1 MIISSGWRACA
12 NTIKSGTDTDAH
24 LTSALTNFAP
34 ATIVVSRELG
44 QADKIVDHI
53 WYENLSL
60 SHGET
65 KAFVLLRRLSVI
77 YG

>member
-1 MIISSGWRACA
+1 MFDHFSWSSELRNHFLFFFVRKMIISSGWRACA

-53 WYENLSL
+53 
-60 SHGET
+60 
-65 KAFVLLRRLSVI
+65 
-77 YG
+77 